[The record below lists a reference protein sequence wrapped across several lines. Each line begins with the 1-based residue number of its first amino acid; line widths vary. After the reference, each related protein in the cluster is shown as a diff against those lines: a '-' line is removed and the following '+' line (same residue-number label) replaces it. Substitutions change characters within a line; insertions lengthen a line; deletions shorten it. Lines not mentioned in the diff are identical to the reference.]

1 MPLLN
6 PGMVNMASP
15 LRFGTLGVARITTG
29 GLTGPAADNPDA
41 LVAAV
46 AARDRSRAESFA
58 KEHGIETVYD
68 TYDDVI
74 RDPTLDVIYNPLPIS
89 HHHEYT
95 IKALRAGKHVLC
107 EKAFALN
114 ATEAEEMAATA
125 RETGLVLIEGFHY
138 RYHPV
143 FLRALEI
150 FDSGVLGAIQRID
163 GRFGISTP
171 QPSDI
176 RMNYETGGGATMDIG
191 AYPISWLRHITRQE
205 PEVVSAEARIGNP
218 DVDLWLKAE
227 YRLADGAVATTM
239 GSMIEKSYVADLD
252 IRGTRGRL
260 LVVNPLLPHISH
272 SIELTVDGKTTYETL
287 THRPTY
293 AYQLDAFIDAV
304 RNGTPLPTDA
314 EDAVKQMRV
323 IDAAYRAAGMRT
335 R

>member
-1 MPLLN
+1 M
-6 PGMVNMASP
+6 
-15 LRFGTLGVARITTG
+15 ARITPG

-41 LVAAV
+41 VVAAV

-58 KEHGIETVYD
+58 EQHGIDTVYD
-68 TYDDVI
+68 SYDEVI
-74 RDPTLDVIYNPLPIS
+74 LDPTLDAIYNPLPIS
-89 HHHEYT
+89 HHREYT
-95 IKALRAGKHVLC
+95 LKALRAHKHVLC

-114 ATEAEEMAATA
+114 AAEAQEMAAAA

-150 FDSGVLGAIQRID
+150 VDSRVLGQIERID
-163 GRFGISTP
+163 GRFGIRTP
-171 QPSDI
+171 GPSDI
-176 RMNYETGGGATMDIG
+176 RMHYETGGGATMDVG
-191 AYPISWLRHITRQE
+191 SYPISWLRHITRQE
-205 PEVVSAEARIGNP
+205 PEVVSAQARVGNP

-227 YRLADGAVATTM
+227 YRLADGAVATTT
-239 GSMIEKSYVADLD
+239 GSMIEKRYVADLD
-252 IRGTRGRL
+252 IRGARGRL

-272 SIELTVDGKTTYETL
+272 SIELTVDGKTTRETL
-287 THRPTY
+287 SRRPTY

-304 RNGTPLPTDA
+304 RNGTPMPTDA

>member
-1 MPLLN
+1 MPPLEL
-6 PGMVNMASP
+6 GMVNMANP
-15 LRFGTLGVARITTG
+15 LRFGTLGVARITPG
-29 GLTGPAADNPDA
+29 GLIGPAAENADA
-41 LVAAV
+41 VVAAV

-58 KEHGIETVYD
+58 KQHGIETVYD
-68 TYDDVI
+68 SYDDVI
-74 RDPTLDVIYNPLPIS
+74 HDPTLDVIYNPLPIS
-89 HHHEYT
+89 HHREYT

-114 ATEAEEMAATA
+114 AAEAQEMAAAA

-143 FLRALEI
+143 FLRALELV
-150 FDSGVLGAIQRID
+150 DSGALGQIQRID
-163 GRFGISTP
+163 ARFGIRTP

-191 AYPISWLRHITRQE
+191 SYPISWLRHITREE
-205 PEVVSAEARIGNP
+205 PEVVSAQARIGDP

-227 YRLADGAVATTM
+227 YRLADGAVATTT

-272 SIELTVDGKTTYETL
+272 SIELTIDGNTTRETL
-287 THRPTY
+287 SHRPTY

>member
-1 MPLLN
+1 MAALDC
-6 PGMVNMASP
+6 GMANVANP
-15 LRFGTLGVARITTG
+15 LRFGTLGVARITPG
-29 GLTGPAADNPDA
+29 ALTGPAADNVDA
-41 LVAAV
+41 VVAAV
-46 AARDRSRAESFA
+46 AARDRTRAESFA
-58 KEHGIETVYD
+58 KQHGIETVYD
-68 TYDDVI
+68 SYDDVI

-89 HHHEYT
+89 HHREYT

-114 ATEAEEMAATA
+114 AAEAQEMAAAA
-125 RETGLVLIEGFHY
+125 RETGLVLLEAFHY

-150 FDSGVLGAIQRID
+150 VDSGALGQIQRID
-163 GRFGISTP
+163 GRFGIRTP
-171 QPSDI
+171 GPGDI
-176 RMNYETGGGATMDIG
+176 RMHYETGGGATMDLG

-227 YRLADGAVATTM
+227 YRLADGAVATTT
-239 GSMIEKSYVADLD
+239 GSMTEQSYVADLD
-252 IRGTRGRL
+252 IRGELGRL

-272 SIELTVDGKTTYETL
+272 SIELTIDGKTTREKL
-287 THRPTY
+287 SQRPTY

-304 RNGTPLPTDA
+304 RNGAPMPTDA

>member
-1 MPLLN
+1 MPPLEL
-6 PGMVNMASP
+6 GMVNMANP
-15 LRFGTLGVARITTG
+15 LRFGTLGVARITPG
-29 GLTGPAADNPDA
+29 GLIGPAAENADA
-41 LVAAV
+41 VVAAV

-58 KEHGIETVYD
+58 KQHGIETVYD
-68 TYDDVI
+68 SYDDVI
-74 RDPTLDVIYNPLPIS
+74 HDPTLDVIYNPLPIS
-89 HHHEYT
+89 HHREYT

-114 ATEAEEMAATA
+114 AAEAQEMAAAA

-143 FLRALEI
+143 FLRALELV
-150 FDSGVLGAIQRID
+150 DSGALGQIQRID
-163 GRFGISTP
+163 ARFGIRTP

-191 AYPISWLRHITRQE
+191 SYPISWLRHITREE
-205 PEVVSAEARIGNP
+205 PEVVSAQARIGNP

-227 YRLADGAVATTM
+227 YRLADGAVATTT
-239 GSMIEKSYVADLD
+239 GSMIENSYVADLD

-272 SIELTVDGKTTYETL
+272 SIELTVDGDTTRETL
-287 THRPTY
+287 SHRPTY

>member
-1 MPLLN
+1 MAALDC
-6 PGMVNMASP
+6 GMADVANP
-15 LRFGTLGVARITTG
+15 LRFGTLGVARITPG
-29 GLTGPAADNPDA
+29 ALTGPAADNVDA
-41 LVAAV
+41 VVAAV

-58 KEHGIETVYD
+58 EQHDIETVYD
-68 TYDDVI
+68 SYDDVI

-89 HHHEYT
+89 HHREYT

-114 ATEAEEMAATA
+114 AAEAEEMAAVA
-125 RETGLVLIEGFHY
+125 RETGLVLLEAFHY

-150 FDSGVLGAIQRID
+150 IDSGALGQVQRID
-163 GRFGISTP
+163 GRFGIRTP
-171 QPSDI
+171 GPSDI
-176 RMNYETGGGATMDIG
+176 RMHYETGGGATMDVG
-191 AYPISWLRHITRQE
+191 SYPISWLRHITRQE

-239 GSMIEKSYVADLD
+239 GSMTEQSYVADLD
-252 IRGTRGRL
+252 IRGELGRL

-272 SIELTVDGKTTYETL
+272 SIELTIDGKTTREKL
-287 THRPTY
+287 SQRPTY

-304 RNGTPLPTDA
+304 RNGAPMPTDA

>member
-1 MPLLN
+1 MEN
-6 PGMVNMASP
+6 VANP
-15 LRFGTLGVARITTG
+15 LRFGTLGVARITPG

-41 LVAAV
+41 VVAAV

-58 KEHGIETVYD
+58 EQHGIETVYD

-89 HHHEYT
+89 HHREYT
-95 IKALRAGKHVLC
+95 LKALRAGKHVLC

-114 ATEAEEMAATA
+114 AAEAEEMARTA
-125 RETGLVLIEGFHY
+125 REIGLVLIEGFHY

-150 FDSGVLGAIQRID
+150 VDSGVLGQIERID
-163 GRFGISTP
+163 GRFGIRTP
-171 QPSDI
+171 GPSDI
-176 RMNYETGGGATMDIG
+176 RMNYETGGGATMDVG
-191 AYPISWLRHITRQE
+191 SYPISWLRHITRQE
-205 PEVVSAEARIGNP
+205 PEVVSAQARVGNP

-227 YRLADGAVATTM
+227 YRLADGAVATTT
-239 GSMIEKSYVADLD
+239 GSMIEQSYVAELD
-252 IRGTRGRL
+252 IRGELGRL

-272 SIELTVDGKTTYETL
+272 SIELTIAGKTTREKL
-287 THRPTY
+287 SQRPTY

-304 RNGTPLPTDA
+304 RNGTQLPTDA